1 MRAIRISTVSLCACV
16 RAMPYPAGMPTAM
29 ATSVAKPDTTT
40 LFQKYRPIEFS
51 EKTWTKLRSVTGF
64 GMNTGG

>member
-16 RAMPYPAGMPTAM
+16 RAMPYPAGTPM
-29 ATSVAKPDTTT
+29 ASATRVARPDTTM
-40 LFQKYRPIEFS
+40 LFQKYSPIEFS
-51 EKTWTKLRSVTGF
+51 AKTWTKFRSVSWL